1 MIGPV
6 IFLSFAAF
14 GMILIPAMVNV
25 GYLPSFS
32 AAAGTTDIVIP
43 MSITFVVYG
52 SVADTSIG
60 NLFLSGIIPGLMI
73 G

>member
-25 GYLPSFS
+25 GYPPSFS
-32 AAAGTTDIVIP
+32 AAAGTTDIVFRRQ
-43 MSITFVVYG
+43 SR
-52 SVADTSIG
+52 
-60 NLFLSGIIPGLMI
+60 L
-73 G
+73 